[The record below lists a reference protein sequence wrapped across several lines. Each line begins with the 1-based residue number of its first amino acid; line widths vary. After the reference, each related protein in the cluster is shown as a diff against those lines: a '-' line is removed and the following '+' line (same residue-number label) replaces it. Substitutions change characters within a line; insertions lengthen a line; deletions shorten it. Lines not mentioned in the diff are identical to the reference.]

1 MNIFIS
7 NLNYNTVESE
17 LEALFQNYGD
27 VESAKI
33 ITDRDTGRSRG
44 FGFVEMPNE
53 EDGAKAI
60 EELNQREFKQKVL
73 NVSEARPREERPRRD
88 NGGGGGRSSG
98 GYGGGERR
106 NNW

>member
-27 VESAKI
+27 VDSAKI

-44 FGFVEMPNE
+44 FGFVEMSNE
-53 EDGAKAI
+53 EDAAKAI

-88 NGGGGGRSSG
+88 SNSRPN
-98 GYGGGERR
+98 ERR

>member
-27 VESAKI
+27 VDSAKI

-44 FGFVEMPNE
+44 FGFVEMSNE
-53 EDGAKAI
+53 EDAAKAI

-88 NGGGGGRSSG
+88 NNRSN
-98 GYGGGERR
+98 ERR

>member
-27 VESAKI
+27 VDSAKI

-44 FGFVEMPNE
+44 FGFLEMPNE
-53 EDGAKAI
+53 EDAAKAI

-88 NGGGGGRSSG
+88 NNRSN
-98 GYGGGERR
+98 ERR